1 MRILVVDDLENI
13 RESLEWLI
21 HENGDK
27 AITCGSGEQAIS
39 FLAADKFDAMF
50 LDIKLPHKSGLDV
63 LKEIRHL
70 LPKLKVIMISGHA
83 DLSTAVTATK
93 LGAYDFLEKPLNP
106 EKVLLVLKQLKE
118 RRSLEDQFS
127 QLKELVQVEYQMV
140 GDSPELVRLRSEIDL
155 AAPSDSRI
163 LIQGE
168 NGTGKE
174 LAAREIHQKSA
185 RHDKP
190 FVKLNCA
197 AIPKE
202 LIESELFGHERGA
215 FTGAV
220 NAKSACLKK
229 QKAERCCW
237 MKSGTWH

>member
-1 MRILVVDDLENI
+1 VRILVVDDLENI

-127 QLKELVQVEYQMV
+127 QLKELVQEGPESRKIGIGHVQRPDPVALVSEQEVARPVLPDEMPRVQGIDAQPSMDGRIIV
-140 GDSPELVRLRSEIDL
+140 GHAAEPSAPAVQLGSLREG
-155 AAPSDSRI
+155 
-163 LIQGE
+163 GE
-168 NGTGKE
+168 
-174 LAAREIHQKSA
+174 
-185 RHDKP
+185 
-190 FVKLNCA
+190 
-197 AIPKE
+197 
-202 LIESELFGHERGA
+202 
-215 FTGAV
+215 
-220 NAKSACLKK
+220 
-229 QKAERCCW
+229 
-237 MKSGTWH
+237 